1 MKKLIVFV
9 LAMVCA
15 VIMIAC
21 NNQIEPQ
28 KTETSMDVEQNTQTE
43 VLDTETSREP
53 VNDEI
58 IKTEAT
64 ETNEIT
70 YQIENPSWE
79 YYCSDAV
86 AEVENFSFKLE
97 QVYEV

>member
-15 VIMIAC
+15 VTMIAC
-21 NNQIEPQ
+21 NNQINPQ

-43 VLDTETSREP
+43 VLEAEP
-53 VNDEI
+53 SEDPANDEI
-58 IKTEAT
+58 IETEVT
-64 ETNEIT
+64 ETKEIT

-79 YYCSDAV
+79 
-86 AEVENFSFKLE
+86 
-97 QVYEV
+97 